1 VKRFLLVPLLVL
13 SAARPDPVAA
23 QHADSRVLWAG
34 GAAAL
39 AGAFLLDR
47 TVDATLPD
55 GGGDRLAPVTRV
67 LNYGGRPQLAVPV
80 LGGLWVAGQ
89 VASDPALSRSAV
101 RMGGGLLAAGVA
113 NGFLKYSL
121 GRERPSDTDDP
132 HRLRP
137 FNAENRWQAFPSGHA
152 TVAFS
157 LATGISHE
165 ARSPVV
171 TVLAFSGA
179 GLVAWSR
186 VYDDKHWTSDVVGGA
201 LLGVAATR
209 AAIGAIHRA
218 QAGSGGV
225 TVVPVARGLA
235 VSIPVD

>member
-1 VKRFLLVPLLVL
+1 MRRIVLLGLTAAALLVG
-13 SAARPDPVAA
+13 DPCLG
-23 QHADSRVLWAG
+23 QRADPRVVWAG

-47 TVDATLPD
+47 VVDESLPD
-55 GGGDRLAPVTRV
+55 GGGDRLQPVTRV
-67 LNYGGRPQLAVPV
+67 LNYGGRPQLAVPA
-80 LGGLWVAGQ
+80 LGALWAAGRL
-89 VASDPALSRSAV
+89 ADRPALSRSAV

-113 NGFLKYSL
+113 NGALKYSL

-137 FNAENRWQAFPSGHA
+137 FNRENQWQAFPSGHA

-157 LATGISHE
+157 LATGVSHE

-171 TVLAFSGA
+171 TVLAYTGA

-201 LLGVAATR
+201 LLGVGATR
-209 AAIGAIHRA
+209 AAIGAIQRA
-218 QAGSGGV
+218 QGGSRGV
-225 TVVPVARGLA
+225 TLTALPRGLA
-235 VSIPVD
+235 ITIPVD